1 MTDNTIPNKP
11 DSHDS
16 LAHIQRERDTLEAIL
31 ETAND
36 AVIMLNTEQRV
47 VTANLQFESYFGI
60 PRYSVIGE
68 QVEELATRLG
78 QNPALPS
85 ELSGIFLRLASE
97 PSQTLGGDSE
107 LATPERRTLVWYS
120 APVHGQT
127 GALLGRLFVFRD
139 TTRERDADRMKTQF
153 VSMISH
159 ELRTPLTSIKGF
171 TDLMLEGEAG
181 ELLPGVR
188 EYLDIIK
195 FSANRLLHLVN
206 DILDVTQLEAG
217 RLELRPTRLNV
228 SALIEAAI
236 APFGPIALGKGQLLA
251 LELPTPL
258 PDAWADPER
267 VTQIL
272 TNLISNA
279 LKYTPDGGT
288 IRVRARIMML
298 FDTLPPNAPPEMR
311 LPALLVAIC
320 DSGSGIES
328 AQQAELFTRF
338 YRTAQAINSQE
349 AGTGLGLF
357 IVKSLVT
364 LQGGVVWVY
373 SEPGRGSD
381 FYFTLP
387 LADG

>member
-1 MTDNTIPNKP
+1 MTGDNALHNS
-11 DSHDS
+11 DSNDA
-16 LAHIQRERDTLEAIL
+16 LAEIQRERDTLEAIL
-31 ETAND
+31 ETGND
-36 AVIMLNTEQRV
+36 AIIMLDTEQCV
-47 VTANLQFESYFGI
+47 VTANLQFESFFGI
-60 PRYSVIGE
+60 PRYSVIGQ
-68 QVEELATRLG
+68 QVEALAARLG
-78 QNPALPS
+78 ENAALPE

-107 LATPERRTLVWYS
+107 LESPQRRTLVWYS
-120 APVHGQT
+120 APVYSQT
-127 GALLGRLFVFRD
+127 GTLLGRVFAFHD

-171 TDLMLEGEAG
+171 TELMLEGEAG
-181 ELLPGVR
+181 ELQPEVR
-188 EYLDIIK
+188 EYLDIIQ

-217 RLELRPTRLNV
+217 RLELRPARLHV
-228 SALIEAAI
+228 AALIEAAI
-236 APFGPIALGKGQLLA
+236 APMGPLAMSKRQLLT
-251 LELPTPL
+251 LELPTAV
-258 PDAWADPER
+258 PDAWADAER

-272 TNLISNA
+272 TNLVGNA

-288 IRVRARIMML
+288 IRVKARIL
-298 FDTLPPNAPPEMR
+298 TPFDTLPPNMPSEVR
-311 LPALLVAIC
+311 LPTLLIAIC
-320 DSGSGIES
+320 DSGSGIEP
-328 AQQAELFTRF
+328 AAQAELFTRF
-338 YRTAQAINSQE
+338 YRAAQAIESQQ

-387 LADG
+387 LAD